1 MRLRF
6 TIRELLCLIVVVAMA
21 VAWWVDHRAIG
32 VQRDEAQAMVK
43 YLQGKPPAN
52 SPNEL
57 IAAIG
62 KENPGL
68 AFPQGTRELLTRW
81 SILETLRNRS
91 AAAREMVKQIEA
103 AYQEGTVSADQ
114 VSSAKEQSNCGCA
127 SAAGRSAQDR
137 RLKFARQ
144 SASRPRLDLP

>member
-6 TIRELLCLIVVVAMA
+6 TIRELLCVVLVVALA

-43 YLQGKPPAN
+43 QLQRKPTAY

-57 IAAIG
+57 IMAIIT
-62 KENPGL
+62 ENPGL
-68 AFPQGTRELLTRW
+68 AYPQNTRELLTRW
-81 SILETLRNRS
+81 TILETLRNRA

-103 AYQEGTVSADQ
+103 AYQKGTVSADQ
-114 VSSAKEQSNCGCA
+114 VSSAKEQQ
-127 SAAGRSAQDR
+127 AAAVQALQAEV
-137 RLKFARQ
+137 LKIGG
-144 SASRPRLDLP
+144 